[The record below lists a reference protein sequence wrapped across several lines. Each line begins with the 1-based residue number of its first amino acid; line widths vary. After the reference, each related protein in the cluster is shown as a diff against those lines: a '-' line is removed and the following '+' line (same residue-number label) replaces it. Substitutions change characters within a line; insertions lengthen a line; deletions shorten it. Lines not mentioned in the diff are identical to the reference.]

1 MNIIFLV
8 KTFFFQ
14 VCSSRDILIMELS
27 LKDVFWV
34 IENFSAANI
43 YTSYLPWNYDTQLT
57 NMGELVFKVL
67 NN

>member
-1 MNIIFLV
+1 
-8 KTFFFQ
+8 
-14 VCSSRDILIMELS
+14 MELS

-43 YTSYLPWNYDTQLT
+43 YTSYLPWNYDTQLK